1 MDILSARDE
10 PRSASKRIPY
20 EIIIKSYYHFL
31 KNPYFSN
38 NSFIFHW
45 DRTGLLMKDPRDE
58 AIKGIKFGMKR
69 NSGSKGMSPETVF

>member
-1 MDILSARDE
+1 MGILSARDE

-20 EIIIKSYYHFL
+20 EITIKTYYQFRKNHHFV
-31 KNPYFSN
+31 N

>member
-1 MDILSARDE
+1 MSARDE

-20 EIIIKSYYHFL
+20 EIIINFIIIFSNF
-31 KNPYFSN
+31 PYFRN

-58 AIKGIKFGMKR
+58 ATKGINYGMKW
-69 NSGSKGMSPETVF
+69 NSGTKGISPETVF